1 MAVAAVVLVIAL
13 GALVAT
19 DAHGASALAWVGAGV
34 AGLLVALGPWARS
47 TTPVH
52 AGVALLGAALLLR
65 HDARLALAPLYGAGL
80 LMVSELGT
88 RAIELREVR
97 AVGPRVV
104 STRAATALAMAALGA
119 CGAAAA
125 AVAVTVAAGRSVWF
139 TAIGA
144 IAAVGMFVAIS
155 LIARRIRGRAG
166 VGNGSDTASEEP
178 PPTWAPSTKSAPGGR
193 RFD

>member
-34 AGLLVALGPWARS
+34 AGLLVALGPLARS

-80 LMVSELGT
+80 LMVAELGT

-97 AVGPRVV
+97 AVGPRAV
-104 STRAATALAMAALGA
+104 STRAAAALAIAALGA

-125 AVAVTVAAGRSVWF
+125 AVAVTVAPGRSVWF

-144 IAAVGMFVAIS
+144 IAAVGMFVAIL
-155 LIARRIRGRAG
+155 LIARRHRRTT
-166 VGNGSDTASEEP
+166 VLKHPSE
-178 PPTWAPSTKSAPGGR
+178 
-193 RFD
+193 

>member
-1 MAVAAVVLVIAL
+1 MAVGAVVLAIAL

-19 DAHGASALAWVGAGV
+19 DAHGASALAWVGAAV
-34 AGLLVALGPWARS
+34 AGLLVALGLLVRS

-52 AGVALLGAALLLR
+52 AAVALLGAALLLR
-65 HDARLALAPLYGAGL
+65 HDARLALAPIYGAGL
-80 LMVSELGT
+80 LMVADLGT

-104 STRAATALAMAALGA
+104 STRAAAALATAALGA

-125 AVAVTVAAGRSVWF
+125 AVAVTVAPGRSVWF

-155 LIARRIRGRAG
+155 LIARRIRGRAR
-166 VGNGSDTASEEP
+166 VGNGSDTASDKP
-178 PPTWAPSTKSAPGGR
+178 PPTWAPSTRSAPGGR
-193 RFD
+193 RSD